1 MVSSPASERGREVRQ
16 RLLAGAVELIA
27 ERGWTAVSTRTL
39 AERAGVTPSVV
50 HYHFPS
56 MQALLR
62 EAVTTGM
69 RAAVS
74 ELDAYLDGAGGAG
87 DLVEAMLASVASYSG
102 TDPTSML
109 FIEAYLAATRDDT
122 LRDDIADAL
131 HGLRVS
137 LGRRLA
143 DRGVAD
149 PDGTAAV
156 LLAALDGVLLHR
168 GLGSGVGGPAAAA
181 ILRRLVT

>member
-1 MVSSPASERGREVRQ
+1 MNSPAVARGREVRE
-16 RLLAGAVELIA
+16 RLLAAAAELIG

-39 AERAGVTPSVV
+39 AQRAGVTPSVV

-56 MQALLR
+56 VQALLR
-62 EAVTTGM
+62 EAVSAGM
-69 RAAVS
+69 NAAVG
-74 ELDAYLDGAGGAG
+74 ELEKFLDSTDGAD
-87 DLVEAMLASVASYSG
+87 DLVEALLASVASYSG
-102 TDPTSML
+102 TDPASML
-109 FIEAYLAATRDDT
+109 FIEAYLAATRDEV
-122 LRDDIADAL
+122 LREQIADGL
-131 HGLRVS
+131 RELRVS

-149 PDGTAAV
+149 PEGTAAV

-168 GLGSGVGGPAAAA
+168 GLDGGVDGHATVA

>member
-1 MVSSPASERGREVRQ
+1 MNSPAAERGREVRQ
-16 RLLAGAVELIA
+16 RLLAAGAALIG

-56 MQALLR
+56 VQALLR
-62 EAVTTGM
+62 EAVISGM
-69 RAAVS
+69 RAVVAGLEVI
-74 ELDAYLDGAGGAG
+74 LDGADAAE

-109 FIEAYLAATRDDT
+109 FIEAYLAATRDEV
-122 LRDDIADAL
+122 LREEIADAL
-131 HGLRVS
+131 RGLRVS

-143 DRGVAD
+143 ARGVAD

-168 GLGSGVGGPAAAA
+168 GLGGGVGGEAAAI

>member
-1 MVSSPASERGREVRQ
+1 MNSAAVERGREVRE
-16 RLLAGAVELIA
+16 RLLAAAAELIV

-39 AERAGVTPSVV
+39 AQRAGVTPSVV

-56 MQALLR
+56 VQALLR
-62 EAVTTGM
+62 EAAITGM
-69 RAAVS
+69 NAAVG
-74 ELDAYLDGAGGAG
+74 ELDKFLDSAGGAG
-87 DLVEAMLASVASYSG
+87 DVVEAMLASVASYSG

-109 FIEAYLAATRDDT
+109 FIEAYLAGTRDEV
-122 LRDDIADAL
+122 LREQIADAL
-131 HGLRVS
+131 RSLRVS

-149 PDGTAAV
+149 PDATAAV

-168 GLGSGVGGPAAAA
+168 ALDGGIDGQAAAA